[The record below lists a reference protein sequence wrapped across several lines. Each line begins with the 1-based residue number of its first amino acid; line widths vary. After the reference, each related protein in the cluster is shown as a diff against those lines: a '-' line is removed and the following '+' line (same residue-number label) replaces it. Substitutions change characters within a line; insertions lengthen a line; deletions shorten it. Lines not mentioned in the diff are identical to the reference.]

1 MLIEL
6 VKGKPELYDLTS
18 LHYSDN
24 VAKRRGW
31 VEISRQL
38 NSLMPTVEMHF
49 LSSLNNFP
57 IQ

>member
-24 VAKRRGW
+24 VAKRKGW
-31 VEISRQL
+31 VEITRQL
-38 NSLMPTVEMHF
+38 NLMLTVEMHF